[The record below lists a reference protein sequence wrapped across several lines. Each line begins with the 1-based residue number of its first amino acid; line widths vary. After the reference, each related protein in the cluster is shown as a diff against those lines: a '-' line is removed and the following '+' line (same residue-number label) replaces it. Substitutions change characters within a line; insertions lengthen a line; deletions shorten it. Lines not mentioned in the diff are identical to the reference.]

1 MKYRTSSP
9 HFPKEDI
16 EEILPKISEILEGKG
31 LLSMGDNVKEFESS
45 FSSFVGSRAAV
56 ATNSCSSALEIS
68 LNVLGVGS
76 GDEVIVPTQT
86 FIATGSSVV
95 KVGAKPIFCEINKNF
110 LIDFEDL
117 KKKINKHTKA
127 VVIVHFAGLIHEDIL
142 NIRKFLNEKGI
153 FLIEDAAHAIG
164 SSLNGIKAGNFGDLS
179 CFSFFSTKNMTTGE
193 GGMITSNNIDLS
205 KLCSSIRNRG
215 LDLDSSSE
223 QFINI
228 GSNSRMTE
236 IQALLGIYQLKRIQE
251 FNLHRNRI
259 AEIYNQELNSFFDS
273 NILSRHTQS
282 KDNVSSYWKYW
293 ISLEEGYFEASDRI
307 KIKEEMNALSIPI
320 DWAYSPLLH
329 LQPVF
334 KKMYDISEG
343 YLPYSEEMSKRHICL
358 PIHALISEED
368 AVFIIKKF
376 SEIVSKLT
384 QVNNKK

>member
-1 MKYRTSSP
+1 
-9 HFPKEDI
+9 
-16 EEILPKISEILEGKG
+16 
-31 LLSMGDNVKEFESS
+31 
-45 FSSFVGSRAAV
+45 
-56 ATNSCSSALEIS
+56 
-68 LNVLGVGS
+68 
-76 GDEVIVPTQT
+76 
-86 FIATGSSVV
+86 
-95 KVGAKPIFCEINKNF
+95 
-110 LIDFEDL
+110 
-117 KKKINKHTKA
+117 
-127 VVIVHFAGLIHEDIL
+127 
-142 NIRKFLNEKGI
+142 
-153 FLIEDAAHAIG
+153 
-164 SSLNGIKAGNFGDLS
+164 
-179 CFSFFSTKNMTTGE
+179 
-193 GGMITSNNIDLS
+193 MITSNNIDLS

-259 AEIYNQELNSFFDS
+259 AEIYNQELTFFFDS

-282 KDNVSSYWKYW
+282 KDSVSSYWKYW
-293 ISLEEGYFEASDRI
+293 VSLEEGYFEASDRI
-307 KIKEEMNALSIPI
+307 KIKEEMNALSIPV

-343 YLPYSEEMSKRHICL
+343 YLPFSEEMSKRHICL

>member
-9 HFPKEDI
+9 YFPKEDI
-16 EEILPKISEILEGKG
+16 EEILPKISDILKGKG

-45 FSSFVGSRAAV
+45 FSSFLGSQEAI

-68 LNVLGVGS
+68 LNALGVGS
-76 GDEVIVPTQT
+76 GDEVIVPAQT

-95 KVGAKPIFCEINKNF
+95 RVGAKPIFCEINKNF

-142 NIRKFLNEKGI
+142 SIRKFLNKKGI

-193 GGMITSNNIDLS
+193 GGMIVSNNKDLS

-215 LDLDSSSE
+215 LDLDSSLE

-228 GSNSRMTE
+228 GSNNRMTE

-251 FNLHRNRI
+251 FNLHRNKI
-259 AEIYNQELNSFFDS
+259 AEIYNQELTSFFNLD
-273 NILSRHTQS
+273 ILSRHTKS
-282 KDNVSSYWKYW
+282 KDNISSYWKYW
-293 ISLEEGYFEASDRI
+293 VSLEEGYFKSSDRI

-334 KKMYDISEG
+334 KKMYNIREG
-343 YLPYSEEMSKRHICL
+343 YLPVSEEISRRHICL
-358 PIHALISEED
+358 PIHALINEED

-376 SEIVSKLT
+376 AEIVSRLT